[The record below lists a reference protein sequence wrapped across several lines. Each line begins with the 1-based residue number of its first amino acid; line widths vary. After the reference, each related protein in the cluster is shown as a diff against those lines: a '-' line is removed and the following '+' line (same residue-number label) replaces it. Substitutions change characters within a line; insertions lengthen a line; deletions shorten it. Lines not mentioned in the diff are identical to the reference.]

1 MMRLIR
7 KNILL
12 ITDSTGKEHL
22 YNLPIGITVKNYLLK
37 EIKNDKIV
45 IQHQDKP
52 GHDFSKLINL
62 YKSNTPLEFDFS
74 GEKLFISLVYEN
86 RDYLESIA
94 LLRETH
100 YMNNV
105 PNGLYITL
113 KRDSELIGVIV
124 FSKLTYTVP
133 VGRQIYFSGNSISK
147 EEKEELREFSNHNT
161 GWISR
166 IVIKEKSKGYGVFF
180 LESLPKLIG
189 SIFPNGKLDFVEVLT
204 SSSEK
209 EITQKLNLDVD
220 ITREQLIT
228 FKHRND
234 FFSKAGYLNIEIP
247 SKKAL
252 GIRRNYIY
260 ENGIRLPK
268 KERVKKF
275 YYMKE
280 LSNQKRL
287 FVPLAKE
294 AYEWFLN
301 NDKQWEIRKL
311 NSGQYNT
318 KNLVEC
324 RRVELRLG
332 YRPGNSIWGVI
343 DAVKM
348 YNNADE
354 LVNAI
359 NFKLLIPTA
368 KNKNEAIERI
378 NDFIGEESQIITFKV
393 IKDNE

>member
-1 MMRLIR
+1 MRLIR

-12 ITDSTGKEHL
+12 VTDSDGIEHL
-22 YNLPIGITVKNYLLK
+22 YNIPVGITVKNYLLK
-37 EIKNDKIV
+37 EIENDYIV
-45 IQHQDKP
+45 IEHQDKP
-52 GHDFSKLINL
+52 DHDFSKLINL
-62 YKSNTPLEFDFS
+62 YKLNTPLEFDFN
-74 GEKLFISLVYEN
+74 GEKINISLIYEN

-133 VGRQIYFSGNSISK
+133 VGRQIYFSGYTISK
-147 EEKEELREFSNHNT
+147 VEKEELREFSNHNT

-180 LESLPKLIG
+180 LNNLPKLLG
-189 SIFPNGKLDFVEVLT
+189 SIFPNGKLDFIEVLT

-209 EITQKLNLDVD
+209 EITQKLNLNAD

-234 FFSKAGYLNIEIP
+234 FFSEAGYSNIEIP
-247 SKKAL
+247 SKKVL

-301 NDKQWEIRKL
+301 HNKQWEIRKL

-318 KNLVEC
+318 KNLVEG

-348 YNNADE
+348 YNNADD
-354 LVNAI
+354 LVNDI

-368 KNKNEAIERI
+368 NNKNEAIERI